1 MTPAE
6 QPAKK
11 PKQSCSAS
19 ECKKKVGLLGF
30 TCNACSLVHCAAH
43 RLAEDH
49 RCARIDVFRDT
60 AAIKASN
67 PKIVPSKIV
76 KL

>member
-1 MTPAE
+1 MTSPS
-6 QPAKK
+6 PLPHKAKK
-11 PKQSCSAS
+11 SCDAPD
-19 ECKKKVGLLGF
+19 CKKKVGLLGF

-49 RCARIDVFRDT
+49 RCARIDVLKDT
-60 AAIKASN
+60 SALKASI
-67 PKIVPSKIV
+67 PKIVPSKIL